1 MDRPR
6 QLLLLTCT
14 ALAKLQQE
22 LYGLSVQRSSSEWYG
37 RVRDL
42 ERPSAWLDGVP
53 DNFAVSGVFD
63 HIMRVQ
69 THLLAMVASEGDIDG
84 LRACLVLQHIAN
96 DRQSSG
102 WSKPVLRL
110 AAQLG
115 VTLPK
120 GPSSVTNQGTLDDLP
135 AGAFPAR
142 VARALPD
149 DQNKPTTFV
158 AATAMAGTAHCTH
171 PTTNKKPR
179 RKASDFA
186 RAS

>member
-14 ALAKLQQE
+14 ALAKLQQD
-22 LYGLSVQRSSSEWYG
+22 LYELSVLRHNSEWYG

-69 THLLAMVASEGDIDG
+69 THLLAMIARDGDIDA
-84 LRACLVLQHIAN
+84 LEACVVLQHIAN

-110 AAQLG
+110 AAQLD
-115 VTLPK
+115 VTLPT
-120 GPSSVTNQGTLDDLP
+120 GPSAVTNRATLDDLP

-149 DQNKPTTFV
+149 DQNKPTTFQV
-158 AATAMAGTAHCTH
+158 ASAMTGTAHCNH
-171 PTTNKKPR
+171 PTTYKKR
-179 RKASDFA
+179 RRRASDFA
-186 RAS
+186 S